1 MHSSQFRYIFSQYI
15 YSSRKSQFRQQLAEL
30 EPNRPNRS
38 LIESSLLTDCI
49 VDSRLNTHVHKF
61 LISLPLEIMY
71 IYPSSPES
79 ASSLQSE
86 ESAAIKI
93 QAGFRGYRVR
103 KQLYR
108 LNKSGANS
116 SSSSNRSKG
125 RQSSSR
131 PSALRRQQQQRAM
144 EERLQQEGQ
153 QTADGQ
159 TVEDRCATKIQAGFR
174 GFLVRKKQ
182 KIATDAAVKIQ
193 SSFRGFKARK
203 EAEKLKQT

>member
-1 MHSSQFRYIFSQYI
+1 
-15 YSSRKSQFRQQLAEL
+15 
-30 EPNRPNRS
+30 
-38 LIESSLLTDCI
+38 
-49 VDSRLNTHVHKF
+49 
-61 LISLPLEIMY
+61 MY

-108 LNKSGANS
+108 LNKSGANISS

-131 PSALRRQQQQRAM
+131 PSALRRQQQQQQRAM
-144 EERLQQEGQ
+144 EERLQQDGQ
-153 QTADGQ
+153 QMADGQ

-203 EAEKLKQT
+203 EAEKMKQT

>member
-1 MHSSQFRYIFSQYI
+1 
-15 YSSRKSQFRQQLAEL
+15 
-30 EPNRPNRS
+30 
-38 LIESSLLTDCI
+38 
-49 VDSRLNTHVHKF
+49 
-61 LISLPLEIMY
+61 MY

-79 ASSLQSE
+79 ELNLQSE

-108 LNKSGANS
+108 LSKSNS
-116 SSSSNRSKG
+116 SRTNGHLSQRYANQHSSG
-125 RQSSSR
+125 V
-131 PSALRRQQQQRAM
+131 RRQQRQQHPHINDFM
-144 EERLQQEGQ
+144 EENQQLPKA
-153 QTADGQ
+153 ADGQ
-159 TVEDRCATKIQAGFR
+159 HAPVMSDVSSVENRSATKIQAGFR

-203 EAEKLKQT
+203 EAEKFKQP

>member
-1 MHSSQFRYIFSQYI
+1 
-15 YSSRKSQFRQQLAEL
+15 
-30 EPNRPNRS
+30 
-38 LIESSLLTDCI
+38 
-49 VDSRLNTHVHKF
+49 
-61 LISLPLEIMY
+61 MY

-86 ESAAIKI
+86 ESAAVKI

-108 LNKSGANS
+108 SNKPGNSNRISGNILPSQRFAANPRS
-116 SSSSNRSKG
+116 SSGRCQTHSHSSQVARTHTNV
-125 RQSSSR
+125 
-131 PSALRRQQQQRAM
+131 LM
-144 EERLQQEGQ
+144 EERPKYPNSAVDGQ
-153 QTADGQ
+153 QVPASSAD
-159 TVEDRCATKIQAGFR
+159 VASIEDRCATKIQAGFR

-203 EAEKLKQT
+203 ECEKLKHS